1 MLTANEP
8 WKEGDLIKNPS
19 TQQFVT
25 YSEAMDAFLG
35 TIKSLNYRD
44 MYMMYAAGGNT
55 MHISGDPL
63 PEDKM
68 EITVKG
74 GGEWSP
80 MPCLLQQATTIT
92 EAFAGYYDNATPGD
106 MVKAHNRFAVFS
118 PDRKWV
124 GDLTAFRPGEGY
136 FFKRLAE
143 SDVTIKFYNKAAN
156 APQRA
161 PKFNGKAATNMT
173 MICKVEGV
181 NELMN
186 EGVKAF
192 SGDELVGIATPIELN
207 NETLY
212 FLTVSS
218 DFADELR
225 FETEDGTPLRAEQ
238 PIRYTS
244 DAHHGSLKA
253 PIILKPGKTS
263 RPYKIIEDQHV
274 VIIKNGEK
282 YDIYGKKLQ

>member
-25 YSEAMDAFLG
+25 YSEVMDAFLG
-35 TIKSLNYRD
+35 TIKAFDYRD
-44 MYMMYAAGGNT
+44 MYMLYAAGANT

-68 EITVKG
+68 EITIKG
-74 GGEWSP
+74 NGKWSP

-136 FFKRLAE
+136 LFKRLGAE
-143 SDVTIKFYNKAAN
+143 DVTIKFYNKPAN

-161 PKFNGKAATNMT
+161 PKFNGNAATNMT
-173 MICKVEGV
+173 MICQVEGL
-181 NELMN
+181 NELTN

-192 SGDELVGIATPIELN
+192 VGDELVGVATKIDS
-207 NETLY
+207 LY

-218 DFADELR
+218 DFVGELR

-253 PIILKPGKTS
+253 PIILKPGETS
-263 RPYKIIEDQHV
+263 
-274 VIIKNGEK
+274 
-282 YDIYGKKLQ
+282 L

>member
-1 MLTANEP
+1 M
-8 WKEGDLIKNPS
+8 S
-19 TQQFVT
+19 
-25 YSEAMDAFLG
+25 
-35 TIKSLNYRD
+35 
-44 MYMMYAAGGNT
+44 
-55 MHISGDPL
+55 
-63 PEDKM
+63 
-68 EITVKG
+68 
-74 GGEWSP
+74 
-80 MPCLLQQATTIT
+80 
-92 EAFAGYYDNATPGD
+92 
-106 MVKAHNRFAVFS
+106 
-118 PDRKWV
+118 
-124 GDLTAFRPGEGY
+124 
-136 FFKRLAE
+136 
-143 SDVTIKFYNKAAN
+143 AN

-225 FETEDGTPLRAEQ
+225 FETEDGTPLRAE
-238 PIRYTS
+238 

-253 PIILKPGKTS
+253 PIILKPGETS

-274 VIIKNGEK
+274 VIIRNNEK
-282 YDIYGKKLQ
+282 YDITGKKL